1 MFGLFDKASHHF
13 NSLHNP
19 EAVIW
24 MSIKKIK
31 LTAARRQVFSL
42 RAPTHP
48 VNPITNVTK
57 PTKKTPINQYK
68 LTLIKLTINEGI
80 FC

>member
-1 MFGLFDKASHHF
+1 MKWNVSTI
-13 NSLHNP
+13 NI
-19 EAVIW
+19 E
-24 MSIKKIK
+24 IKYKNR

-57 PTKKTPINQYK
+57 PTNQEK
-68 LTLIKLTINEGI
+68 HNQFQSRTTV
-80 FC
+80 